1 MQDIKVNGVNLRVH
15 VQGSGSPLFALHGA
29 PGNSSHV
36 EPSVSFGPLSDR
48 HTVITYDARGS
59 GESDAV
65 GPYTHEQW
73 VADLDA
79 LRAHFGFEKII
90 LGGGSYGGFIALEYA
105 IRHPER
111 VSHLIL
117 RDTAARD
124 YGEQAKENARRRAAE
139 LPAITEEVLDK
150 IFDGTVED
158 NDDYV
163 RCFTAIAPLYDVNFD
178 AVRSAER
185 IKATRFNFE
194 TKNFAFA
201 RNLPAYDIREQL
213 KTLPVPTLITV
224 GRHDWITP
232 VAASEELQQLLP
244 TSELVIFEN
253 SGHSPQKE
261 ESEAWLASIRDFL
274 TRHGAYS

>member
-1 MQDIKVNGVNLRVH
+1 MQDIKVDGVNLKVH
-15 VQGSGSPLFALHGA
+15 VQGSGSPFFALHGA
-29 PGNSSHV
+29 PGNSSHI
-36 EPSVSFGPLSDR
+36 EPMTSFGPLSDR
-48 HTVITYDARGS
+48 HQIITYDARGS

-73 VADLDA
+73 VADLEA
-79 LRAHFGFEKII
+79 LREHFGFEQII

-105 IRHPER
+105 IRHPGR

-124 YGEQAKENARRRAAE
+124 YGEQAKENARKRAKE
-139 LPAITEEVLDK
+139 LNITEEVLDK

-158 NDDYV
+158 NEDYV

-178 AVRSAER
+178 AEKSAAR
-185 IKATRFNFE
+185 IAATRFNYE
-194 TKNFAFA
+194 TKNYAFA
-201 RNLPAYDIREQL
+201 HNMPNYDIREQL
-213 KTLPVPTLITV
+213 KSVDVPTLITV

-232 VAASEELQQLLP
+232 VAASEELHALLKN
-244 TSELVIFEN
+244 SELAIFEN

-261 ESEAWLASIRDFL
+261 ESEAWLARIRDFL
-274 TRHGAYS
+274 TRHGAYVG

>member
-1 MQDIKVNGVNLRVH
+1 MQDITVNGVNLKVH

-36 EPSVSFGPLSDR
+36 EPSTSFGPLSDR

-65 GPYTHEQW
+65 GPYSHEQW

-79 LRAHFGFEKII
+79 LREHFGYERII

-105 IRHPER
+105 IRHPQR

-124 YGEQAKENARRRAAE
+124 WGEQAKENARMRAPE
-139 LPAITEEVLDK
+139 LGISEEVLNK

-158 NDDYV
+158 NDDYR

-178 AVRSAER
+178 AAKSAER
-185 IKATRFNFE
+185 IAATRFNYE
-194 TKNFAFA
+194 TKNWAFA
-201 RNLPAYDIREQL
+201 RNLPDYDIREQL
-213 KTLPVPTLITV
+213 KSLQVPTLITV

-232 VAASEELQQLLP
+232 VAASEELHSVLP
-244 TSELVIFEN
+244 NSELVVFEN

-261 ESEAWLASIRDFL
+261 ESAAWLATIRDFL
-274 TRHGAYS
+274 RRHGTC